1 MLNNRLKSRVA
12 LLTISVL
19 MVIMFLSACSSNE
32 QEQSAETNENQNNAS
47 PATNN
52 AVDVPKERG
61 KISVSVYD
69 RGSVPAEEGT
79 MVDNRWTKWINEN
92 GPTDVE
98 FVSVPRWESQ
108 QKFNVMFASKSAPD
122 LIMEYDTA
130 YRNQL
135 YNQKLIM
142 PIDKLVEQSTNYK
155 TMLEQY
161 PALRKVGTKDD
172 GQLYEFARVIGLQ
185 PNHGFWIRADW
196 LEALKLDVPQT
207 TEELFE
213 VAKAFKANDPDQNGK
228 DDTYGMALSYIS
240 GMIVD
245 YMHGSVFTI
254 FEKQPW
260 YPNENGELT
269 HDWDRLKTAFEFK
282 KSLFDAGLV
291 DRDFL
296 TDSKGEKAKQDFING
311 KLGIWG
317 TTMGDFASYETL
329 MNNNPNAKVKVI
341 ALPESPN
348 GQFSPV
354 LYNPIQSVGVVNVSA
369 ENPEAVM
376 EYVDFM
382 VNPTT
387 KKFFEYGVE
396 GEQHTVENS
405 CPKTIASDE
414 VKQQMS
420 YRADLMMLFSTDF
433 TNTCS
438 DWWNYNES
446 NATPMQLAFK
456 ELRYDS
462 MDAYVNEARPNPAL
476 TSSEHMP
483 IIPEDLQINQQNGFK
498 AVEDAMTKSIISGSS
513 YTVDKAIE
521 DGKSA
526 WSKANGDKIDQW
538 YAEWYTKNKDT
549 AFLMDDMYEMIE
561 DVFFRK

>member
-1 MLNNRLKSRVA
+1 MTKKHWKSS
-12 LLTISVL
+12 LTLIAMGVFISL
-19 MVIMFLSACSSNE
+19 FLSACSSNE
-32 QEQSAETNENQNNAS
+32 QGAGQDPKPSAAASNTTETATNE
-47 PATNN
+47 
-52 AVDVPKERG
+52 PKERG

-69 RGSVPAEEGT
+69 RGTVPGEEGN
-79 MVDNRWTKWINEN
+79 MEENRWTKWINEK
-92 GPTDVE
+92 GPVDVD
-98 FVSVPRWESQ
+98 FMSVPRWESQ

-122 LIMEYDTA
+122 FIMEYDTA

-142 PIDKLVEQSTNYK
+142 PIDQLVEEHSTNYK
-155 TMLEQY
+155 AMLEKY

-172 GQLYEFARVIGLQ
+172 GQLYEIARVIGLQ
-185 PNHGFWIRADW
+185 PNHALFIRADW
-196 LEALKLDVPQT
+196 LEALKLEVPTT
-207 TEELFE
+207 TEELFQ
-213 VAKAFKANDPDQNGK
+213 VAKAFKENDPDQNGSN
-228 DDTYGMALSYIS
+228 DTYGMALSYIS

-260 YPNENGELT
+260 YPNAQDELV
-269 HDWDRLKTAFEFK
+269 HDWDRTKTAFEFK
-282 KSLFDAGLV
+282 KKLFDAGLV

-317 TTMGDFASYETL
+317 TTVGDFASYETL
-329 MNNNPNAKVKVI
+329 KKNNPNAKIKVI
-341 ALPESPN
+341 ALPESAN

-354 LYNPIQSVGVVNVSA
+354 LYNPIQSVGVINVMA
-369 ENPEAVM
+369 KNPEAVM

-382 VNPTT
+382 LEPDT
-387 KKFFEYGVE
+387 KKMFEYGVE
-396 GEQHTVENS
+396 GEQHSVVNG
-405 CPKTIASDE
+405 CPKLNDSEE
-414 VKQQMS
+414 VKKQMS
-420 YRADLMMLFSTDF
+420 YKADLMMLFSTDF
-433 TNTCS
+433 DNTCS

-446 NATPMQLAFK
+446 NATPMQLEYK
-456 ELRYDS
+456 ELRYDAVE
-462 MDAYVNEARPNPAL
+462 AYVNDARPNPAL

-498 AVEDAMTKSIISGSS
+498 AVEDALTKSIISGAS

-521 DGKSA
+521 DAKAA
-526 WSKANGDKIDQW
+526 WNKANGEKIDQW
-538 YAEWYTKNKDT
+538 YAQWYATNKDT
-549 AFLMDDMYEMIE
+549 AFLMDDMYALKQ